1 MDDIRLHVTERDD
14 QLKDRLH
21 EEIYRFNQEVTGFRD
36 GRAMS
41 LRVEDPSG
49 DLVAGLTG
57 WTWGG
62 AGYLDVLWVRA
73 EARGAGLGGRLLA
86 AAEQEASAR
95 GCRSMVLSTHSFQA
109 PMFYRGRG
117 YLECGR
123 CPDYPVGHSQL
134 HLTKSLLTT

>member
-1 MDDIRLHVTERDD
+1 
-14 QLKDRLH
+14 
-21 EEIYRFNQEVTGFRD
+21 
-36 GRAMS
+36 MS
-41 LRVEDPSG
+41 LRVEDSSG

-62 AGYLDVLWVRA
+62 TGYVDVLWVRA

-109 PMFYRGRG
+109 PCSTEAADTSRA
-117 YLECGR
+117 
-123 CPDYPVGHSQL
+123 VGVR
-134 HLTKSLLTT
+134 TTQWGTANCT